1 MLLIGTRAQVGQAMQ
16 AARFKPAP
24 GDPGV
29 WYGSAVV
36 DGRKLDVTIDLILP
50 EAAAPPGGRRGARL
64 GAHGKRAARR
74 AVGLEAALVDHSPMT
89 VVALEES
96 VGARLSKLRQ
106 DPLAG
111 PATEAAIGDIRELF
125 GRRRAEGM
133 QMAIRA
139 LRLAI
144 PEAQVVGVTTD
155 YMGRLEKALG

>member
-1 MLLIGTRAQVGQAMQ
+1 
-16 AARFKPAP
+16 
-24 GDPGV
+24 
-29 WYGSAVV
+29 
-36 DGRKLDVTIDLILP
+36 
-50 EAAAPPGGRRGARL
+50 
-64 GAHGKRAARR
+64 
-74 AVGLEAALVDHSPMT
+74 MT

-96 VGARLSKLRQ
+96 VGTRLSKLRQ

-144 PEAQVVGVTTD
+144 PETQVVGVTTD